1 MTAIADLTLV
11 NALSAN
17 VTFKALVGAG
27 SDGTWAR
34 WAYVNPLFPRNQ
46 HTTVAMMTRP
56 GEGGKSR
63 RIESVFTSPV
73 LVSTAVAGVMDI
85 GGYCST
91 RQISSIYL
99 GAKDTLVDDHFALAG
114 SFQNLAVMRALFASG
129 YSPT

>member
-11 NALSAN
+11 NAASAN

-27 SDGTWAR
+27 SDGSWAR
-34 WAYVNPLFPRNQ
+34 WAFVTAALPRNQ
-46 HTTVAMMTRP
+46 YSTVAMMTRP

-63 RIESVFTSPV
+63 RIESVFTSPI
-73 LVSTAVAGVMDI
+73 LVATPVSGVFDTV
-85 GGYCST
+85 GYCST

-99 GAKDTLVDDHFALAG
+99 GAKDAVVNDHFAFAG
-114 SFQNLAVMRALFASG
+114 SFQNLAAMRALFASG